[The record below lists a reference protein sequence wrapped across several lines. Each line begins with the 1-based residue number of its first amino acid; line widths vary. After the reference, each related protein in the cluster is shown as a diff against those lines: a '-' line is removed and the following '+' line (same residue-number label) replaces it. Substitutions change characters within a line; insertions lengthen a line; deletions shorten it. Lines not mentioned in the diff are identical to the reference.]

1 MNNKEVVLMLELFIE
16 NKIKEIWILMFD
28 IIK

>member
-1 MNNKEVVLMLELFIE
+1 MNNKEVVLMLKLFIE

>member
-1 MNNKEVVLMLELFIE
+1 MNNKEVVLMLELFVE